1 MPRHLSRLR
10 IVGASALLATAAL
23 AVPAG
28 AGAATKPFSLTI
40 SPSSV
45 AAGDTASFSLTFT
58 NRTSQ
63 QMLGSANVTVPDG
76 LTLESAGIPAPAT
89 AAVSGRTVQLRTL
102 ALAPGQSA
110 TATVRAAAGCAPG
123 TASWPVIAKQSNDFN
138 GSPGNDLTL
147 EAATS
152 STTTTV
158 TGGCSLRFA
167 TQPQDSRIGEPIR
180 DRDFDP
186 GGSPV
191 QVESLGGSGARLTS
205 SSVSVSVSLTGG
217 SGAASLAGTRSVAAV
232 EGLASFADL
241 SVDTAGFYRLVVAS
255 PGAQS
260 ATSDAFT
267 VQQLAVQCL
276 EDQDCSA
283 QASTT
288 RSAVTTTAFANTGLD
303 AGFLQLSLNAGYR
316 PDCLGYDE
324 YSADWAM
331 MIGPDRIKQLTFTIA
346 KQVMNASP
354 NNGASFLQMCFAAQ
368 YRFAPR
374 PGFALQELDLDGVP
388 GPDTFAALLPD
399 CGVPPCVVSR
409 NKDNAGAGVIQV
421 RAPGGTEDP
430 AYRP

>member
-1 MPRHLSRLR
+1 VPRHPSRLR
-10 IVGASALLATAAL
+10 IAGASALLAIAAL
-23 AVPAG
+23 AAPTG
-28 AGAATKPFSLTI
+28 AGAATKPFSLVI

-45 AAGDTASFSLTFT
+45 AAGETASLSLTLT

-63 QMLGSANVTVPDG
+63 QMLGSADVTAPAG
-76 LTLESAGIPAPAT
+76 LTLQSASIPAPAT
-89 AAVSGRTVQLRTL
+89 AAVSGRTVQLRKL

-110 TATVRAAAGCAPG
+110 TATVQAAAGCASG
-123 TASWPVIAKQSNDFN
+123 TATWPVIAKQSNDFN
-138 GSPGNDLTL
+138 GTPGNDLAL
-147 EAATS
+147 EEATS
-152 STTTTV
+152 SATTTV
-158 TGGCSLRFA
+158 TGACSLRFA
-167 TQPQDSRIGEPIR
+167 TQPQDSRIGERIT

-186 GGSPV
+186 SGSPV
-191 QVESLGGSGARLTS
+191 QVEVLGGSGARVTS
-205 SSVSVSVSLTGG
+205 SSVSIAVTLTGG
-217 SGAASLAGTRSVAAV
+217 SGAASLAGTRSVV
-232 EGLASFADL
+232 SVQGVASFADL
-241 SVDTAGFYRLVVAS
+241 SVDTAGTYRLVAAS
-255 PGAQS
+255 PGVQS
-260 ATSDAFT
+260 ATSDPFT
-267 VQQLAVQCL
+267 VQQVAVQCL
-276 EDQDCSA
+276 EDLDCAA

-303 AGFLQLSLNAGYR
+303 AGFLQLSLNTGYQ

-324 YSADWAM
+324 YSADWAA

-388 GPDTFAALLPD
+388 GPDTFVALLPD

-409 NKDNAGAGVIQV
+409 NKDNAGAGVIKV
-421 RAPGGTEDP
+421 LAPGGTEDP